1 MSISSL
7 VVRLRPPRTPTPNL
21 TDHYLNQSGCT
32 TVDGMD
38 DVEEFNLMRE
48 ALGHMEFLPEEME
61 SVFKTIAAI
70 LQLGNVVFDID
81 DDDNAVVVDKSPT
94 GPSAIAADL
103 FETDATLLQEAL
115 VTKTRSAMGQTIVS
129 PLNEENANYARD
141 ALAKAAYGRM
151 FDWIVR
157 RINVS
162 ITSTTCKNFIGVLD
176 IYGFEDLEVN
186 GFEQLFINFANEKL
200 QHMFNTHIFHMEEA
214 EYQKEGIHFN
224 RLDFPDNQPCLDLIE
239 GLPMC
244 ILNLMEEECM
254 MPGGSDKAFAS
265 KMCRKHKANKHF
277 LLCGPSTPWRATD
290 LDFAIRHY
298 AGDIMYNCT
307 GFVEKNR
314 DTLLSGLGQSMAD
327 SRSVFIKNGLFG
339 AGGKAGPGGPP
350 PGNLGKKGNR
360 GTMVMPAA
368 GGRGGAG

>member
-1 MSISSL
+1 
-7 VVRLRPPRTPTPNL
+7 
-21 TDHYLNQSGCT
+21 
-32 TVDGMD
+32 MD

-157 RINVS
+157 RMNVS
-162 ITSTTCKNFIGVLD
+162 IT
-176 IYGFEDLEVN
+176 
-186 GFEQLFINFANEKL
+186 
-200 QHMFNTHIFHMEEA
+200 
-214 EYQKEGIHFN
+214 
-224 RLDFPDNQPCLDLIE
+224 
-239 GLPMC
+239 
-244 ILNLMEEECM
+244 
-254 MPGGSDKAFAS
+254 
-265 KMCRKHKANKHF
+265 
-277 LLCGPSTPWRATD
+277 
-290 LDFAIRHY
+290 
-298 AGDIMYNCT
+298 
-307 GFVEKNR
+307 
-314 DTLLSGLGQSMAD
+314 
-327 SRSVFIKNGLFG
+327 
-339 AGGKAGPGGPP
+339 
-350 PGNLGKKGNR
+350 
-360 GTMVMPAA
+360 
-368 GGRGGAG
+368 